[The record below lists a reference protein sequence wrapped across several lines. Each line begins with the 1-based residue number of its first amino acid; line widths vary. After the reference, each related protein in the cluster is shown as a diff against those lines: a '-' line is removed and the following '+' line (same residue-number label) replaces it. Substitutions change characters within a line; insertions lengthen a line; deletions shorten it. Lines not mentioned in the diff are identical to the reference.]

1 MVETGM
7 QSRLSLYCCWPMGW
21 FYLTKMAAIPTE
33 QLVGVPHP
41 FAFEALQDELNLQQQ
56 WGH

>member
-1 MVETGM
+1 
-7 QSRLSLYCCWPMGW
+7 MGW